1 MAASTQRSTPRE
13 AGLLELKLARKLV
26 LGAARPLP
34 AELVELRDAL
44 GRILAEDI
52 VAELPVPAFDGS
64 AMDGYAVRAENIAA
78 AGETSPVILRVVG
91 ESRAGA
97 PAQAALGSGE
107 AIAIS
112 TGAMVPMGAD
122 AIVRVE
128 DTRPGEGDDEVLVL
142 VAVPAGHDVRRAGDD
157 IRAGQAVLARGSILG
172 PAELGVLAS
181 LGRGSARC
189 VRRPRLSV
197 LVSGDEL
204 LVPGESER
212 PGGVRDS
219 NSLTIS
225 ALARRGGAEVV
236 RIDSVGDD
244 AEATAAALSVA
255 LEGVDVAVICGGVS
269 VGVHDHVKGALSKLG
284 ALEEFWGIALKP
296 GRPTWFGTLGQT
308 LVFGL
313 PGNPV
318 SAMVTF
324 LLLVDPALRALLG
337 MDTEAPRQSA
347 VMERDYAKPPGRAH
361 AVRCRLSSHE
371 DGWHVEP
378 TGPQGSHV
386 LTSMLGADALAILP
400 SAVELVRAGERVEIE
415 PLRRW
420 AGGLG

>member
-1 MAASTQRSTPRE
+1 MAASTQQGTPRE
-13 AGLLELKLARKLV
+13 AGLLELELARRLV
-26 LGAARPLP
+26 LDAVRPLP
-34 AELVELRDAL
+34 GEMIELSDAL
-44 GRILAEDI
+44 GRVLGEDI
-52 VAELPVPAFDGS
+52 AAELPVPAFDGS
-64 AMDGYAVRAENIAA
+64 AMDGYAVRSADTAG
-78 AGETSPVILRVVG
+78 AGEASPVPLRVIA

-97 PAQAALGSGE
+97 PAQVDLGVGE

-112 TGAMVPMGAD
+112 TGAMVPVGAD

-128 DTRPGEGDDEVLVL
+128 DARPGEGSDEVAVL
-142 VAVPAGHDVRRAGDD
+142 VAVPAGHDVRHAGDD
-157 IRAGQAVLARGSILG
+157 IRAGQAVLERGSVLG

-181 LGRGSARC
+181 LGRGSVRC

-204 LVPGESER
+204 LVPGESEK

-225 ALARRGGAEVV
+225 ALARRGGAGVV
-236 RIDSVGDD
+236 RIGSVGDD
-244 AEATAAALSVA
+244 AEATVAALSAA

-269 VGVHDHVKGALSKLG
+269 VGVHDHVKGALSTLG

-324 LLLVDPALRALLG
+324 LLLVGPALRALLG
-337 MDTEAPRQSA
+337 MDTEVPRQSA

-361 AVRCRLSSHE
+361 AVRCRLSAHE
-371 DGWHVEP
+371 DGWHVDP